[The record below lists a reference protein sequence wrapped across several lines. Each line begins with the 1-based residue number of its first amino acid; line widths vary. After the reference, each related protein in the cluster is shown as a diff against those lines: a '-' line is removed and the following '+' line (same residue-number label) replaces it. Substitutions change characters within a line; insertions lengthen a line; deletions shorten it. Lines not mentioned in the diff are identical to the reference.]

1 MGLTKTYA
9 TNILA
14 QLRGRKW
21 NGEDAEVYLYTRL
34 EGEDGEPAWTLEEAS
49 KRLQGKLRRRV
60 IPSVISKWL
69 KEERAKRRAKDDYEF
84 VLNATL
90 AFFKDRGSS
99 VTELEQIADCTVV
112 QMIARTL
119 KEEGVEEAVK
129 VINAMTSFLNAL
141 TNRSA
146 LRQRSTEWTERT
158 EKLKGELEALR
169 KKLNKPGGSTNP
181 SDHMDQVIGL
191 VDQVMGLAR

>member
-1 MGLTKTYA
+1 MGLHKTYSN
-9 TNILA
+9 NILA
-14 QLRGRKW
+14 NLRGRTW
-21 NGEDAEVYLYTRL
+21 EGESAEAYLYKRL
-34 EGEDGEPAWTLEEAS
+34 EGEDGEPAWTLDEAA
-49 KRLQGKLRRRV
+49 KRLTKKLRRKVSPQIVSR
-60 IPSVISKWL
+60 WL
-69 KEERAKRRAKDDYEF
+69 KEEKAKKRAQDDYEF
-84 VLNATL
+84 VLNTTL
-90 AFFKDRGSS
+90 AFYQDRGSS

-146 LRQRSTEWTERT
+146 LRQRSTEWSERT
-158 EKLKGELEALR
+158 EKLKAELEALR

>member
-1 MGLTKTYA
+1 MGLQKTNVN
-9 TNILA
+9 NILA
-14 QLRGRKW
+14 NLKGRKW
-21 NGEDAEVYLYTRL
+21 NGRDAAEYLYDRL
-34 EGEDGEPAWTLEEAS
+34 EGEDGEPAWSLAEAS
-49 KRLQGKLRRRV
+49 RRLQGKLRRRV
-60 IPSVISKWL
+60 TDSVISKWL
-69 KEERAKRRAKDDYEF
+69 KEEKAKRRARDDYEF
-84 VLNATL
+84 VLNSTL
-90 AFFKDRGSS
+90 AFFKDRESS
-99 VTELEQIADCTVV
+99 LTELEQIADCTVV

-158 EKLKGELEALR
+158 AKLKAELEALR

-181 SDHMDQVIGL
+181 SDHIDQVVGL